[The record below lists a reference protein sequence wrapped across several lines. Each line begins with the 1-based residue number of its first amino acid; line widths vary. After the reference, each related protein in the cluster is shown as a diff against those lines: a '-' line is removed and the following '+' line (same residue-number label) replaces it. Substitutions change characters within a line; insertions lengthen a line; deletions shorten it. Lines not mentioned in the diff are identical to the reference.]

1 MYNNSVSS
9 NKLLIA
15 HHISFCICLA
25 EYVVSLSAADNIE
38 AIQQAIVEHVANSQQ
53 QGANQ
58 NQVNVTYRVVYI
70 TYI

>member
-1 MYNNSVSS
+1 
-9 NKLLIA
+9 
-15 HHISFCICLA
+15 LA